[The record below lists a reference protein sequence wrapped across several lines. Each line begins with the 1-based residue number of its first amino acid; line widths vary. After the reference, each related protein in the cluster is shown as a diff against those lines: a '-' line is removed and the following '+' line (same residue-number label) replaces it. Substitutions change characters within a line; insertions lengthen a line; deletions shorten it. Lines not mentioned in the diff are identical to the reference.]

1 MTPFKYAQ
9 KNVPSSSIVPGDQIF
24 RTSRE
29 RGDLMLHVESV
40 SRGTHQGQEVCI
52 WRGIAYKLAGS
63 GSAGSG
69 SGASPI
75 FLGEITG
82 ERVGTDGG
90 GKSPST
96 VKSQGAFR
104 KKTLTTNTEKTP
116 EEDSAMNA
124 PLLIHAEA
132 FRSVLIEMVFCP
144 DGPDTATGTDAT
156 AGQDSNT
163 MAYGESSSSTDLTG
177 KSVSLRHGIT

>member
-82 ERVGTDGG
+82 ERVGTDG
-90 GKSPST
+90 
-96 VKSQGAFR
+96 V
-104 KKTLTTNTEKTP
+104 EKARRQ
-116 EEDSAMNA
+116 SS
-124 PLLIHAEA
+124 HKG
-132 FRSVLIEMVFCP
+132 RSE
-144 DGPDTATGTDAT
+144 
-156 AGQDSNT
+156 
-163 MAYGESSSSTDLTG
+163 
-177 KSVSLRHGIT
+177 KRR